1 MHSRRR
7 SLTSHCHAPSD
18 LTLGLYL
25 DWKTW
30 SFFILNMHDVLYIG
44 KGVAPVR
51 SDDLSKGNR
60 NVGVIQAQHVRPTSL
75 LTGLMG

>member
-1 MHSRRR
+1 M
-7 SLTSHCHAPSD
+7 TSHCHAPGD

-25 DWKTW
+25 DWKNMVLLH
-30 SFFILNMHDVLYIG
+30 LNMHDVLYIG

-51 SDDLSKGNR
+51 GDDLSKGNR

-75 LTGLMG
+75 LTCLMG